1 MATKGNEDQ
10 DLTPLEEFLARNKID
25 REELGEPPLANSQD
39 PLLDR
44 ERIHLEI
51 DDEAEDDE

>member
-10 DLTPLEEFLARNKID
+10 DSTLLEEFLARNKID

-51 DDEAEDDE
+51 DDEAKDDE

>member
-1 MATKGNEDQ
+1 MATKGDENQ
-10 DLTPLEEFLARNKID
+10 DSTLLEEFLARNKID
-25 REELGEPPLANSQD
+25 REELGEPPLADSRD

-44 ERIHLEI
+44 DRVHLEI